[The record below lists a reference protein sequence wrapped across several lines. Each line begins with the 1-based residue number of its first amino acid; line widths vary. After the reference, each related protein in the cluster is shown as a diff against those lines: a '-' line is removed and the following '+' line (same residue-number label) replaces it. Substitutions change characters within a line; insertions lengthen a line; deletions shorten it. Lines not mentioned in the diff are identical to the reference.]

1 MRKAAIIF
9 LLFSLWSCKPDP
21 IPEPIAAQLLAPVN
35 LDNCSTADKINNNES
50 QVSFLWSTALHTDD
64 YELVIRNQSTGIL
77 IRRTTLLTS
86 LNQILQR
93 GSSYSWW
100 VISRSEASDITSKSE
115 VRYFYLEGE
124 TEQKHAPFPANLEFP
139 EENAVVSLSNNTI
152 TFEWEGSDLD
162 NDIAHYDLYVGT
174 EEETISVVAENI
186 TQRESEQQRACE
198 SEKNERARATGQ
210 ASKREQERAK
220 ASERKRW

>member
-1 MRKAAIIF
+1 MRKAVKIF

-21 IPEPIAAQLLAPVN
+21 IPEPVAAQLLAPAN
-35 LDNCSTADKINNNES
+35 LDNCTTADKINNNES
-50 QVSFLWSTALHTDD
+50 QVSFLWSIALHTDD

-77 IRRTTLLTS
+77 IRRTTFLNS

-100 VISRSEASDITSKSE
+100 VISRSQASDITSKSE

-124 TEQKHAPFPANLEFP
+124 TEQKHAPFPATLEFP
-139 EENAVVSLSNNTI
+139 EENSVLSLSNNTI

-174 EEETISVVAENI
+174 EKETILILAENI
-186 TQRESEQQRACE
+186 TQRESEQQLE
-198 SEKNERARATGQ
+198 SGTNYFWQVITVDREGNS
-210 ASKREQERAK
+210 SKSLVGKFTTE
-220 ASERKRW
+220 

>member
-77 IRRTTLLTS
+77 IRKTTLLTS

-124 TEQKHAPFPANLEFP
+124 TEQKHAPFPAALEFP

-186 TQRESEQQRACE
+186 TQRESEQQLVSGTTYFWQVITVDREGNSSE
-198 SEKNERARATGQ
+198 SLI
-210 ASKREQERAK
+210 REFTTE
-220 ASERKRW
+220 

>member
-124 TEQKHAPFPANLEFP
+124 TEQKHAPFPAALEFP
-139 EENAVVSLSNNTI
+139 EENAVVSLLNNTI

-186 TQRESEQQRACE
+186 TQRESEQQLVSGTTYFCQVITVDREGNSSE
-198 SEKNERARATGQ
+198 SLI
-210 ASKREQERAK
+210 REFTTE
-220 ASERKRW
+220 